1 MKKILSIALAV
12 IMVFSLS
19 VMAFAAEG
27 TWYEDDVQVDA
38 ADAAT
43 DLKTATYAIDDEGQ
57 QVDPTNYTI
66 TIPASV
72 TIPWGGTPA
81 AVGADEFTW
90 SYKTQLY
97 AGDTLEVG
105 IADADRTGSFAGA
118 DTLTYTL
125 SGEME
130 AVAGDL
136 AESTQTVAVDVQ
148 GWDNVPIDEYTATV
162 TFEATY
168 VAA

>member
-1 MKKILSIALAV
+1 MKKV
-12 IMVFSLS
+12 LS
-19 VMAFAAEG
+19 VVLALCLTLLMCVPAFAADI
-27 TWYEDDVQVDA
+27 TQDTADSATVTVQTSDWEDA
-38 ADAAT
+38 ARFT
-43 DLKTATYAIDDEGQ
+43 
-57 QVDPTNYTI
+57 V
-66 TIPASV
+66 TIPATV

-136 AESTQTVAVDVQ
+136 AESTQTVAVDV
-148 GWDNVPIDEYTATV
+148 
-162 TFEATY
+162 
-168 VAA
+168 